1 MANNYYR
8 TLGVSEGATTK
19 EIRQAFRR
27 LARKYHPDVNPGD
40 KASETRFKE
49 INEAYQVLSDPES
62 RQKYTRF
69 GDNWKHADP
78 FSQNVRGSRM
88 NGFPWGHGSGSTFG
102 SGINLDDIMQQFLGS
117 QGSKQQT
124 RRPNRKPN
132 YEQNI
137 QINLQEAAHG
147 ATRVIQIPTE
157 TPGKTRRLEVK
168 IPPGVDNGSRVRVA
182 PDSKQKSSY
191 IHLKGS
197 VNPHSTIDRKG
208 SDLFTNANVPLVDA
222 ILGGEVEI
230 ATLDEKIAL
239 KIPAKTQNGTTFR
252 LSGKG
257 MPSIKPPNQR
267 GSLYVNVHII
277 LPTDLSERELKL
289 FQELKTIGDTKG

>member
-1 MANNYYR
+1 MATNYYR

-19 EIRQAFRR
+19 DIRQAFRR

-62 RQKYTRF
+62 RQKYTQF

-78 FSQNVRGSRM
+78 FSQNVRGSKRD
-88 NGFPWGHGSGSTFG
+88 GFPWGHGSHSTFG
-102 SGINLDDIMQQFLGS
+102 SGINLDDIMQQFLGG
-117 QGSKQQT
+117 QGRQQT
-124 RRPNRKPN
+124 RRPNRKTS
-132 YEQNI
+132 YEQNV

-147 ATRVIQIPTE
+147 ATRVIQIPTD
-157 TPGKTRRLEVK
+157 TPGETRRLEVK
-168 IPPGVDNGSRVRVA
+168 IPPGVDNGSRIRVA
-182 PDSKQKSSY
+182 PDSKQRNSY
-191 IHLKGS
+191 LHLMVS
-197 VNPHSTIDRKG
+197 VNPHPTIDRKG
-208 SDLFTNANVPLVDA
+208 SDLYTNANIPLVDA
-222 ILGGEVEI
+222 VLGGEVEVS
-230 ATLDEKIAL
+230 TLDEKIAL
-239 KIPAKTQNGTTFR
+239 KIPTKTQNGTTFR

-257 MPSIKPPNQR
+257 MPLIKSPKEK

-289 FQELKTIGDTKG
+289 FQELKTIRDAKG